1 MNFKLIKDFF
11 KNIKIKK
18 QNNDLNITNKDI
30 VFKKIP
36 IIKQLKK

>member
-30 VFKKIP
+30 VLKKIP